1 MVRSNQI
8 SNRVIEKG
16 NIAEKSK
23 SKANKVSR
31 SFPLDRIRNI
41 GIIAHIDAGKTT
53 VTERILF
60 YTGRTYKMGD
70 VDAGTTVMDWMEQ
83 ERQRG
88 ITITSA
94 ATTCHWKDYRV
105 NIIDTPG
112 HVDFTAE
119 VERSLRVLDGGV
131 VVFDAVSGVEA
142 QSETVWRQANRYGV
156 PRICFIN
163 KMDRMGANFERC
175 LTMIEERLN
184 AKPLP
189 VQLPLGSEDSFRGV
203 IDLIEEKAWIFN
215 GQIDSVPQ
223 EIAIPQ
229 SEQASTTGFRQSLIE
244 KLAEEDDQILTSY
257 LDNKHISAADIKAAL
272 RRITLANKGI
282 PVLCGSALK
291 NKGVRLLIDAII
303 DYLPSPLDMPPVRA
317 IEIRSGN
324 EVTRL
329 TSDEA
334 PFAALAFKVVADPFV
349 GRLVYLRVYSG
360 RIKAGA
366 QVFNSARSQ
375 RERIGRLL
383 FMHANRHEEVP
394 EADTGAI
401 VATMGLKE
409 TFTGDTLCESTQQV
423 ILEAIRFPEPVL
435 SVAIEPKTIADRD
448 RMGEALQKLA
458 EEDPTFKVAYNEETG
473 QTVISGMGE
482 LHVEVIVSRLLSEY
496 KVAAKVGRPR
506 VAYKE
511 TITLPV
517 KSEGRFVRQS
527 GGRGQYGHIMIEL
540 EPLQRGNGFQFVD
553 RIKGGVL
560 SRPFIL
566 AAEAGIKEA
575 IETGGNTGFPIVDIK
590 ATLYDGSYHEVDSSE
605 VAFKMAGS
613 MALKDGVKRAHPIIL
628 EPVMKLEVVTPEQF
642 LGDIIGDLASRR
654 GHIQSIGGSGGTS
667 TIHCLIPLAET
678 FGYATIVR
686 SLTQGR
692 ATHSMEFYRYQAVP
706 PDLADEIRAK

>member
-1 MVRSNQI
+1 MP
-8 SNRVIEKG
+8 
-16 NIAEKSK
+16 
-23 SKANKVSR
+23 R
-31 SFPLDRIRNI
+31 SFPLACIRNI

-60 YTGRTYKMGD
+60 YTGRTYKMGN
-70 VDAGTTVMDWMEQ
+70 VDEGTTVMDWMEQ

-88 ITITSA
+88 ITITAA
-94 ATTCHWKDYRV
+94 ATTCQWKDYRI

-131 VVFDAVSGVEA
+131 VIFDAVSGVEA
-142 QSETVWRQANRYGV
+142 QSETVWRQADRYGV
-156 PRICFIN
+156 PLICFIN
-163 KMDRMGANFERC
+163 KRERIGANFERC
-175 LTMIEERLN
+175 LSMIEERLC

-189 VQLPLGSEDSFRGV
+189 VQIPLGSEESFRGV
-203 IDLIEEKAWIFN
+203 IDLIEERAWVFD
-215 GQIDSVPQ
+215 GRIDSVPQ
-223 EIAIPQ
+223 EISIPQ
-229 SEQASTTGFRQSLIE
+229 SEQAAATEFRQSLIE
-244 KLAEEDDQILTSY
+244 KLAEEDDRILAAY
-257 LDNKHISAADIKAAL
+257 LEGKDISAADIKAAL
-272 RRITLANKGI
+272 RRVTLANKGI

-291 NKGVRLLIDAII
+291 NKGVRLLIDATI
-303 DYLPSPLDMPPVRA
+303 DYLPSPLEMPPVRA
-317 IEIRSGN
+317 IDIRSGN
-324 EVTRL
+324 EVTRPA
-329 TSDEA
+329 SDEA

-360 RIKAGA
+360 RIRAGA

-383 FMHANRHEEVP
+383 LMHANRHEEVS

-435 SVAIEPKTIADRD
+435 SVAIEPKTRADRD
-448 RMGEALQKLA
+448 RMVEALQKLA

-473 QTVISGMGE
+473 QTIISGMGE

-496 KVAAKVGRPR
+496 KVAAKVGKPR

-517 KSEGRFVRQS
+517 KAEGRFVRQS
-527 GGRGQYGHIMIEL
+527 GGRGQYGHVLIEL
-540 EPLQRGNGFQFVD
+540 EPLQRGTGFQFVN
-553 RIKGGVL
+553 RTKGGVL
-560 SRPFIL
+560 SKPFIL

-575 IETGGNTGFPIVDIK
+575 VETGGSTGFPIVDIK
-590 ATLYDGSYHEVDSSE
+590 ATLYDGSYHDVDSSE

-613 MALKDGVKRAHPIIL
+613 MALKDGVKRANPIIL

-642 LGDIIGDLASRR
+642 LGDIIGDLSSRR
-654 GHIQSIGGSGGTS
+654 GHIQSIDGSGGTS

-692 ATHSMEFYRYQAVP
+692 ATHSMEFYRYRAVP